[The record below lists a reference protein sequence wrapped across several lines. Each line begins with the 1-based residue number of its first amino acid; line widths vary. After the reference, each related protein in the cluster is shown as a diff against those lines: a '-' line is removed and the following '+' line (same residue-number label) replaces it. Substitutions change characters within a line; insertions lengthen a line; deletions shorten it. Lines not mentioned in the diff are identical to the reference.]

1 MWWITVENKKFVEV
15 KVKFKVSDVS
25 KLEEINAL
33 AMSDYCCDGIQEF
46 SLDEPTVDD
55 ILGERAYSGGDI
67 PGEVIDE
74 VNEVARSEYLSL
86 LYFFYESET
95 ILQDAKIFKEYL
107 SKIDLVESAELTERP
122 WDDWNK
128 EWRKFYSPIVVSD
141 ELVIVPEWQ
150 KDDSSFADENSIY
163 IYPGMGFGTGEHETT
178 YLCLKHF
185 VEIQDKLSNDATCL
199 DFGCGSGILGIAAIK
214 KLNMPVCFCDID
226 TLALNNC
233 LQNLELNFSG
243 ENLSG
248 TNLVSRE
255 RFTPSIQHELVFANI
270 LENVLIEEKDEL
282 LKSVKDNGYLIVS
295 GLLNHQVENIINEYK
310 GFKSLGVHTKK
321 DWSAILFQKI

>member
-1 MWWITVENKKFVEV
+1 MENKIFIEI
-15 KVKFKVSDVS
+15 KVNFKVSDIS
-25 KLEEINAL
+25 RLEEINAL

-46 SLDEPTVDD
+46 SLDEPTVDE

-67 PGEVIDE
+67 PTEVIDE
-74 VNEVARSEYLSL
+74 VNDVARNEYLSL
-86 LYFFYESET
+86 LYYFYESET
-95 ILQDAKIFKEYL
+95 IVQDAKIFKEYL
-107 SKIDLVESAELTERP
+107 TSIELVDSIELNERP

-141 ELVIVPEWQ
+141 ELVIVPEWL
-150 KDDSSFADENSIY
+150 KSDSTYRDENCIY

-185 VEIQDKLSNDATCL
+185 IEIQDQLSSESTCL

-226 TLALNNC
+226 KLALNNC
-233 LQNLELNFSG
+233 LQNIDLNFEG
-243 ENLSG
+243 QNLEG
-248 TNLVSRE
+248 TNLISRE
-255 RFTPSIQHELVFANI
+255 RFKSNIEYDIVFANI
-270 LENVLIEEKDEL
+270 LENVLLLEQQEL
-282 LKSVKDNGYLIVS
+282 EKSVKDGGYLIVS
-295 GLLNHQVENIINEYK
+295 GLLNHQVDTIINSYK
-310 GFKSLGVHTKK
+310 SFKAVQTHSKK